1 MNEIR
6 EALWRAVGQ
15 ISLSEPPANGCHGN
29 EYPCY
34 GAVTAAGD
42 LQLWRDLSYRESD
55 DPGGIVEKEGDPVFV
70 VIETAE
76 FRSFS
81 HLPVI
86 TVYDQFAY
94 KPDARHGD
102 PLYSTVLKRWF
113 INPDL
118 TGDALDNA
126 LADREE
132 EIENV
137 ARAILPFMPWEDHSP
152 RARREEQLLNQ
163 AETA

>member
-55 DPGGIVEKEGDPVFV
+55 
-70 VIETAE
+70 
-76 FRSFS
+76 
-81 HLPVI
+81 
-86 TVYDQFAY
+86 
-94 KPDARHGD
+94 D

>member
-6 EALWRAVGQ
+6 EALWQAIGR
-15 ISLSEPPANGCHGN
+15 ISLTEPPANGRYGN

-42 LQLWRDLSYRESD
+42 LQLWRDWSYRESD

-94 KPDARHGD
+94 
-102 PLYSTVLKRWF
+102 
-113 INPDL
+113 
-118 TGDALDNA
+118 
-126 LADREE
+126 
-132 EIENV
+132 
-137 ARAILPFMPWEDHSP
+137 
-152 RARREEQLLNQ
+152 
-163 AETA
+163 